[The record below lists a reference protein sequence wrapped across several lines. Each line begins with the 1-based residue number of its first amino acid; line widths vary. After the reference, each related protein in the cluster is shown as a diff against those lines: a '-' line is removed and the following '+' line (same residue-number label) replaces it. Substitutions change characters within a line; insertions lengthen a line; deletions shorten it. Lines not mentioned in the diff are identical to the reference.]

1 MDGEEDDVMYY
12 EVPEDVDDTLPPPE
26 PKPEPK
32 PEPRIE
38 PAPRPEPRLP
48 RSAEILR
55 QQLAA
60 SHQRNAE
67 LVTSLQESAVR
78 AHGEVAR
85 QRQENAE
92 LKRNTVEERRL
103 NLESAIATIDA
114 ALEEAEASYAKAFND
129 TDGLAAAKAQRR
141 MGELTARKVEMERSR
156 AELPTKEVLEQQVK
170 QAAEP
175 RTQDERIEVYLQQFQ
190 PKTQQWLRQH
200 PEFITNRV
208 KNQSVLDA
216 HKAAVTKE
224 LEPESD
230 EYFDFI
236 NQRVGVDDTPRDY
249 NIMRQNGDGGRPMK
263 RAQTPVRAS
272 APVRSGSNGVGISVQ
287 GMRRVSL
294 TVGEREHATDGTIVW
309 PDRHPQAGEPIGI
322 NEMVRR
328 KALIEAGK
336 AGKLRYVT
344 GDA

>member
-1 MDGEEDDVMYY
+1 
-12 EVPEDVDDTLPPPE
+12 
-26 PKPEPK
+26 
-32 PEPRIE
+32 
-38 PAPRPEPRLP
+38 LP
-48 RSAEILR
+48 RGAEILR

-60 SHQRNAE
+60 NQQRNAE

-78 AHGEVAR
+78 AHSEVAR

-92 LKRNTVEERRL
+92 LKRHTVEERRL
-103 NLESAIATIDA
+103 NLESSIATIDA
-114 ALEEAEASYAKAFND
+114 ALEEAEANYAKAFD
-129 TDGLAAAKAQRR
+129 STDGLAAAKAQRR
-141 MGELTARKVEMERSR
+141 IGELTARRVEMERTR
-156 AELPTKEVLEQQVK
+156 AELPTKEVLEQQVR

-175 RTQDERIEVYLQQFQ
+175 RTQDERIEAYLQQFQ
-190 PKTQQWLRQH
+190 PKTQQWLRHH

-216 HKAAVTKE
+216 HKAAVAKE

-236 NQRVGVDDTPRDY
+236 NQRVGVDDIPKDY
-249 NIMRQNGDGGRPMK
+249 NTMRQNGDGGRPMK

-272 APVRSGSNGVGISVQ
+272 APVRSGSNGAGISVQ

-294 TVGEREHATDGTIVW
+294 TAGEREHATDGTIVW
-309 PDRHPQAGEPIGI
+309 PDRHPQAGEPIGV
-322 NEMVRR
+322 NEMARR

-336 AGKLRYVT
+336 AGKLRYMT